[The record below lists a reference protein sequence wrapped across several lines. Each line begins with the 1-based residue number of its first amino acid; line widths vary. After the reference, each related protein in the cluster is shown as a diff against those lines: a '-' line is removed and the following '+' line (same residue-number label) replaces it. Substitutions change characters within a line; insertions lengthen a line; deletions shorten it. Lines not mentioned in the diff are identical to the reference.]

1 MSTVFPSLPY
11 PTWLDSGKLSQLGMR
26 VPFREVLLTIEHSDW
41 SVTCNL
47 CRDPPS
53 NERSLAGAS
62 ALWLVNPA
70 NNTHQVLCIGSVGK
84 ARVNLSHIVTVFPP
98 SNRFHMI

>member
-47 CRDPPS
+47 CRDPRPMR
-53 NERSLAGAS
+53 EA
-62 ALWLVNPA
+62 WLE
-70 NNTHQVLCIGSVGK
+70 HRRYGW
-84 ARVNLSHIVTVFPP
+84 
-98 SNRFHMI
+98 